1 MSAQPPPRTGAGRP
15 REHGTGQVPPSPPPG
30 RARGS
35 TRYGQRFSPRL
46 LLPSHLLLRSR
57 TLFFLSLAATVAL
70 GVLAATAPEV
80 LLRVDR
86 PVSRIV
92 HDESWVP
99 FFRVVTEDGRPWAVA
114 VLSVVAGITMWRHC
128 RAFAIALPA
137 TALVALVAD
146 VVLKVLIDRPR
157 PPFGVG
163 EGADPTSFPSG
174 HVVLGV
180 IVLGLLVPSVYLM
193 TERRWL
199 YRAAVVLFFVYVP
212 IVTLSRVV
220 IGAHWFTDVVG
231 SFCIG
236 ATFLLAAEYLVGSK
250 FADEHCNCRLH
261 RTGAAIRP

>member
-1 MSAQPPPRTGAGRP
+1 MPGDAGAEGTARPPPTR
-15 REHGTGQVPPSPPPG
+15 

-46 LLPSHLLLRSR
+46 LLPSHLLLRSP
-57 TLFFLSLAATVAL
+57 TLFWLTLAATVVL
-70 GVLAATAPEV
+70 GVLAATAPEA
-80 LLRVDR
+80 LLRLDR
-86 PVSRIV
+86 PVSRV
-92 HDESWVP
+92 LHDEGWVP
-99 FFRVVTEDGRPWAVA
+99 FFRVVTEVGRPWAVA
-114 VLSVVAGITMWRHC
+114 AVSVAAGIAMWQHC
-128 RAFAIALPA
+128 RGFAIALPA
-137 TALVALVAD
+137 TALLAFVAD
-146 VVLKVLIDRPR
+146 VALKVLIDRPR

-199 YRAAVVLFFVYVP
+199 YRATVVLFFAYVP
-212 IVTLSRVV
+212 IVMLSRVV

-231 SFCIG
+231 SFFIG

-250 FADEHCNCRLH
+250 FADAHCDCRLH
-261 RTGAAIRP
+261 RTGAAVRP